1 MAAGALGDEGLC
13 LAEDLRGRI
22 WPGPKRGST
31 KMPIVRVEMFRGR
44 TTVMKEF
51 LGRAIVD
58 AVSEIAGPPRENVQ
72 VVFSDVG
79 TDEWA
84 IGPTLVSSRP
94 PAPAP
99 AYAPAV
105 MVVESVALKAGKDK
119 EYLAWRRDA
128 VLPFLASQPGFLSST
143 LLKVGEDAYVVVE
156 KWTNP
161 QAREKSLADE
171 RTVALGVEETQ
182 FVASRSTELTGGV
195 VDVFRGRS

>member
-1 MAAGALGDEGLC
+1 
-13 LAEDLRGRI
+13 
-22 WPGPKRGST
+22 
-31 KMPIVRVEMFRGR
+31 MPIVRVEMFRGR

-72 VVFSDVG
+72 VVFSDVA

-94 PAPAP
+94 PAPAV

-105 MVVESVALKAGKDK
+105 MVVERVALQTGKSK

-128 VLPFLASQPGFLSST
+128 VLAFLATQPGFLSST
-143 LLKVGEDAYVVVE
+143 LLSVGEDAYVVVD
-156 KWTNP
+156 KWTSE
-161 QAREKSLADE
+161 QARDKSLADE
-171 RTVALGVEETQ
+171 RAVALGAEEAQ
-182 FVASRSTELTGGV
+182 FVASRLTELTGHV

>member
-1 MAAGALGDEGLC
+1 M
-13 LAEDLRGRI
+13 AEDLQGRI
-22 WPGPKRGST
+22 WPGPKEGSAE
-31 KMPIVRVEMFRGR
+31 MPIVRVEMFRGR

-105 MVVESVALKAGKDK
+105 MVVESVALKAGKSK
-119 EYLAWRRDA
+119 EYLEWRRDA
-128 VLPFLASQPGFLSST
+128 VLPFLATQPGFLSST
-143 LLKVGEDAYVVVE
+143 LLNVGEDAYVVVE
-156 KWTNP
+156 KWANP
-161 QAREKSLADE
+161 QAREKSLADD
-171 RTVALGVEETQ
+171 RAAALGAEEAP
-182 FVASRSTELTGGV
+182 FVASRTTELTGGV

>member
-1 MAAGALGDEGLC
+1 
-13 LAEDLRGRI
+13 
-22 WPGPKRGST
+22 
-31 KMPIVRVEMFRGR
+31 MPIVRVEMFRGR

-99 AYAPAV
+99 KYVPALV
-105 MVVESVALKAGKDK
+105 VVERVALKAGKATD
-119 EYLAWRRDA
+119 YLAWRRDA
-128 VLPFLASQPGFLSST
+128 VLPFLAVQPGFLSST
-143 LLKVGEDAYVVVE
+143 LLGVGDDAYVVVE
-156 KWTNP
+156 KWTTP
-161 QAREKSLADE
+161 EAREQSRADE
-171 RTVALGVEETQ
+171 RAGALRAEEGQ
-182 FVASRSTELTGGV
+182 FVESTSEDLTGRV

>member
-1 MAAGALGDEGLC
+1 V
-13 LAEDLRGRI
+13 
-22 WPGPKRGST
+22 
-31 KMPIVRVEMFRGR
+31 PIVRVEMFRGR

-72 VVFSDVG
+72 VVFSDIA

-94 PAPAP
+94 SGPAPKYVP
-99 AYAPAV
+99 ALVAV
-105 MVVESVALKAGKDK
+105 ERVTLKAGQSD

-128 VLPFLASQPGFLSST
+128 VLPFLASQQGFLSST
-143 LLKVGEDAYVVVE
+143 LLSGEGGAYVVVE
-156 KWTNP
+156 KWTSP
-161 QAREKSLADE
+161 EARQKSLAGE
-171 RTVALGVEETQ
+171 QAAELRAQQEQ
-182 FVASRSTELTGGV
+182 FVGSASEDLTGRV

>member
-1 MAAGALGDEGLC
+1 MAAGALGDGGLC
-13 LAEDLRGRI
+13 VAEDQRGRT
-22 WPGPKRGST
+22 WPGPKKGST

-105 MVVESVALKAGKDK
+105 MVVERVALNAGKGK

-128 VLPFLASQPGFLSST
+128 VLPFLATQPGFLSST
-143 LLKVGEDAYVVVE
+143 LLDVGEDAYVVVD
-156 KWTNP
+156 KWTSP
-161 QAREKSLADE
+161 QARDKSQADE
-171 RTVALGVEETQ
+171 RSGALEAEEAQ
-182 FVASRSTELTGGV
+182 FVASRSSDVTGRV

>member
-1 MAAGALGDEGLC
+1 
-13 LAEDLRGRI
+13 
-22 WPGPKRGST
+22 
-31 KMPIVRVEMFRGR
+31 MPIVRVEMFRGR

-99 AYAPAV
+99 AYVPAV
-105 MVVESVALKAGKDK
+105 VVVESVALKAGKSDGVPG
-119 EYLAWRRDA
+119 LAARRRAPLPVRPARFPVFDA
-128 VLPFLASQPGFLSST
+128 VERRGGRLRDRREVDDPRGPG
-143 LLKVGEDAYVVVE
+143 KE
-156 KWTNP
+156 P
-161 QAREKSLADE
+161 
-171 RTVALGVEETQ
+171 
-182 FVASRSTELTGGV
+182 
-195 VDVFRGRS
+195 GR